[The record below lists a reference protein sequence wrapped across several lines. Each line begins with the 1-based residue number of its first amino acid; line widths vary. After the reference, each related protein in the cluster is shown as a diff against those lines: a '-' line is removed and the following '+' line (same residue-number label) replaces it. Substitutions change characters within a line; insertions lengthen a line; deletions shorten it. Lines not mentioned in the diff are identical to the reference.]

1 MLDSFDDEK
10 QGASPVDEREQKHC
24 KRLLD
29 RIKSFD
35 SALKT
40 RAEGWKEARN
50 YADGDVNDDGDDGL
64 VRVNLVGSML
74 ETIQPAIYAK
84 APEITVEIDDR
95 INTEQYPLLNKF
107 SKTLENALNV
117 FLVKD
122 AKLKK
127 RGKTAVR
134 SALTST
140 IGYLKVVYQR
150 EKKDD
155 PIIRNRINDTQD
167 NVERIKLLIE
177 ETKQE
182 GGECDLYEAKMF
194 ELQQQLTAL
203 ESQIEIV
210 VSEGLVADFLQPED
224 VIVMDASCRD
234 IDEFIQSTEIAH
246 RIKMTVGAFK
256 AQFGKSPPKGSKSYV
271 QTDETNV
278 DESYDKKD
286 VDEDDKIIVVF
297 EVWSLKDLTVYTL
310 CEGAKQYIR
319 PPYQPESLGEQWY
332 PFFGLQL
339 RRVDGKKYPRSM
351 VEQLIELQ
359 DEYNTRRTNAKEHR
373 RKNIPVRLVNKSA
386 GITDDEITKINGRN
400 INTDV
405 IGVSADDPASFQNQ
419 LVGLPEIPYNPQMY
433 DTSDVLFDME
443 KVGNTQDAASGAIRV
458 AKTATEAEISA
469 AGQQGRTGEALDVIE
484 DWLTDIAIYSAQL
497 LLQNVQPEVIKQR
510 FGEDAIWPE
519 LDKKTLF
526 SMVNIGIRAGSTS
539 KPNKMRER
547 DQWIQIMPEIQKAI
561 ETLTIAKQQ
570 GNSELSEVTI
580 NLLDETLKRFDEKLD
595 AKSLLGLRDEE
606 GNDVDDQQQQPQIP
620 PEVEQAMQEMQAQL
634 QQLQQENQAL
644 QQEKQSIAQDKEVKM
659 RGVDIKNREVDI
671 KEREFSLKENESIN
685 KQNAEMQESQV
696 ELNAISQI
704 VQSNAEIAMQVS
716 QLVEAVTNK
725 PEEIER
731 PETKRKTA
739 KAVKQADGSW
749 LMESIE
755 VEGE

>member
-10 QGASPVDEREQKHC
+10 QGASPVIEREQKHC

-35 SALKT
+35 SALKQ

-74 ETIQPAIYAK
+74 ETVQPAIYAK

-127 RGKTAVR
+127 RGKSAVR

-140 IGYLKVVYQR
+140 IGYLKVIYQR

-182 GGECDLYEAKMF
+182 GGECDLYEAKMY
-194 ELQQQLTAL
+194 ELQQQLSAL
-203 ESQIEIV
+203 EAQIEIV

-234 IDEFIQSTEIAH
+234 IDEFIQATEIAH

-319 PPYQPESLGEQWY
+319 PPYQPDALGEQWY

-386 GITDDEITKINGRN
+386 GITDDEIKKINGRN

-405 IGVSADDPASFQNQ
+405 IGVSADDPNSFQNQ
-419 LVGLPEIPYNPQMY
+419 LIGLPEIPYNPQMY

-443 KVGNTQDAASGAIRV
+443 KVGNAQDAASGSIRV
-458 AKTATEAEISA
+458 AKTATEAEIMA
-469 AGQQGRTGEALDVIE
+469 AGQQGRAGEALDVIE

-561 ETLTIAKQQ
+561 ETLTVAKQQ
-570 GNSELSEVTI
+570 GNTELSEITI

-595 AKSLLGLRDEE
+595 AKSLLGLRDED
-606 GNDVDDQQQQPQIP
+606 GNDIDIDNQQQQPQIP
-620 PEVEQAMQEMQAQL
+620 PEVEQAMQEMQGKL

-644 QQEKQSIAQDKEVKM
+644 AQENESAKQDKEVK
-659 RGVDIKNREVDI
+659 IRELDVKHREIDL
-671 KEREFSLKENESIN
+671 KERDVASKELVS
-685 KQNAEMQESQV
+685 NADAQETQANV
-696 ELNAISQI
+696 DAISQV
-704 VQSNAEIAMQVS
+704 VQSNAQIAMQVA
-716 QLVEAVTNK
+716 QLIEVVTNK
-725 PEEIER
+725 PGEIKHA
-731 PETKRKTA
+731 ETKRKTA

-755 VEGE
+755 VEE